1 MLPEQSTTVY
11 TSAGSKEHVLLLLLL
26 LDVTGAAVELD
37 DEDEEP
43 EWQTTSRISV
53 WTSVV
58 SPSNP
63 ARTCKQNCHD
73 EEIISPVQ
81 ASNSRDSLVL
91 KSFHWQRMQEG
102 RQCMGSMLVAKRG
115 L

>member
-1 MLPEQSTTVY
+1 MLPEQSATVY
-11 TSAGSKEHVLLLLLL
+11 TSAGSKEHVLLLLL

-37 DEDEEP
+37 DEDGEP

-81 ASNSRDSLVL
+81 ASNSHHSPV
-91 KSFHWQRMQEG
+91 
-102 RQCMGSMLVAKRG
+102 
-115 L
+115 